1 MVGVL
6 LGLWLVREAGA
17 RGPATSPSREASPPV
32 ASRPSSVTEP
42 QVIPLVLQGGSSA
55 FQATGPEPGQTPVAA
70 QPPAPVPGR
79 PLEVIP
85 PPPQP
90 MEPGAAEVSPGRDPS
105 TQPPPGFSRSLE
117 VDSSGQI
124 SLHANDLDIRQA
136 LELLSRQGRLN
147 ILVSPGVSGRV
158 NVNLEGASL
167 DQALDAILHLGNLVA
182 KRQNQIIYV
191 YTKDEYAVV
200 ERQNLITRIYK
211 LNYLRSHDVETM
223 IKPLLSDGGRVTST
237 PQSLE
242 GINTS
247 SVLSTTAGG
256 GGSGSSGGGGAGGGG
271 GGGGGGSGGGGAGG
285 GGGGGLTFTGGNTLS
300 GGDVVVVQDIEQNV
314 LLVDDLIR
322 RLDIKPIQV
331 LIEAVI
337 ISVELDRDLQLG
349 VNFGFVDNLG
359 QTLGVIGN
367 GSELSQNAGFVPASV
382 LSTATASTVG
392 TAAMQGGKILGD
404 TAVGFP
410 SNTNGIKFGF
420 IAKNTSGFVRAL
432 QTLAQTHVLASPRL
446 LVLNKQ
452 RAEIQLG
459 QRLGYFTVT
468 QNLTSTVQQVQFL
481 NTGTLLRLRPFVSN
495 DGMVRMEIH
504 PERSSGTV
512 VDNVPTQSLSELTT
526 NIMIPDGATLVI
538 GGLIENEDDF
548 NQQGLPGLN
557 RIPGLNFLFGFKDK
571 ASIKQE
577 LIVLLTPHIWDADL
591 SLAPPLAET
600 TRPGTDI
607 RLAAPTKP
615 AREGRRSPT
624 LSASPAAP
632 LQAARTGAPTLMTRI
647 RGLAGNPAE
656 APKRDEA
663 LLTASALVPAPAVPS
678 RRVEPR
684 RNVVQRGENFW
695 TIARLYYGSGRYYK
709 ALWAANRGQIE
720 APDRLQVGM
729 TVMIPAREALD
740 PALIEPPTAP
750 ASPPSPWRIVSPS
763 PQRVSELRLPVSRS
777 AGSTEAPRPRTAPEY
792 PIHVVQPHETL
803 RSIAGAA
810 LGDARRDRE
819 ILELNR
825 DTVAESRELVPGQ
838 FLLLPPD
845 ARPIRT
851 P

>member
-1 MVGVL
+1 M
-6 LGLWLVREAGA
+6 
-17 RGPATSPSREASPPV
+17 
-32 ASRPSSVTEP
+32 EP
-42 QVIPLVLQGGSSA
+42 QVIPLVLQEA
-55 FQATGPEPGQTPVAA
+55 PPAAQATGTEPGQTLVAA
-70 QPPAPVPGR
+70 QPPTPTPER
-79 PLEVIP
+79 PLEVVP

-90 MEPGAAEVSPGRDPS
+90 MEPGPAYVSPGRDAS
-105 TQPPPGFSRSLE
+105 TQPAPGFTRSLE
-117 VDSSGQI
+117 VDSSGQL

-136 LELLSRQGRLN
+136 LELLSRQGKLN

-191 YTKDEYAVV
+191 YTKDEYGLV
-200 ERQNLITRIYK
+200 EMQNLITRIYK
-211 LNYLRSHDVETM
+211 LNYLRSHDLETM

-256 GGSGSSGGGGAGGGG
+256 GATGGSGGGGAAGGGGGGGAGGGG
-271 GGGGGGSGGGGAGG
+271 GGAGGAGG
-285 GGGGGLTFTGGNTLS
+285 GQTFTGGNTLS
-300 GGDVVVVQDIEQNV
+300 GGDVVVVQDVEENI
-314 LLVDDLIR
+314 LIIDDLVR

-367 GSELSQNAGFVPASV
+367 GSELSQNAGFIPATV
-382 LSTATASTVG
+382 LSTATSSSSGVAQ
-392 TAAMQGGKILGD
+392 TAIQGGKILGD
-404 TAVGFP
+404 TSLGFP

-420 IAKNTSGFVRAL
+420 IAKNTSGFIRAL

-481 NTGTLLRLRPFVSN
+481 NTGTLLRLRPFVSS

-526 NIMIPDGATLVI
+526 NVMIPDGATLVI

-548 NQQGLPGLN
+548 NQEGIPGLN

-571 ASIKQE
+571 TNIKRE

-600 TRPGTDI
+600 TRPGKDI
-607 RLAAPTKP
+607 RVASPVVP
-615 AREGRRSPT
+615 ARDGRRSPT
-624 LSASPAAP
+624 RVVSPAP
-632 LQAARTGAPTLMTRI
+632 PIQASRTGAPPLMSRP
-647 RGLAGNPAE
+647 RGLASNTAE

-663 LLTASALVPAPAVPS
+663 LMTASATVLAPALPN

-684 RNVVQRGENFW
+684 RHVVQRGENFW

-729 TVMIPAREALD
+729 AVVIPARETLD
-740 PALIEPPTAP
+740 PGLIEPPSAP
-750 ASPPSPWRIVSPS
+750 GSAPSPGHVVSSSPPIA
-763 PQRVSELRLPVSRS
+763 SELRLPVNRS
-777 AGSTEAPRPRTAPEY
+777 ADATEVPRPRMAPDY
-792 PIHVVQPHETL
+792 PVHVVRPHETL
-803 RSIAGAA
+803 RSIASAR
-810 LGDARRDRE
+810 LSDARRDRE
-819 ILELNR
+819 ILDLNR
-825 DTVAESRELVPGQ
+825 DTVSESQELVPGQ

-845 ARPIRT
+845 ARPFRT